1 MKALNIK
8 FIQNNNRRMS
18 VSEIESIDRLLLL
31 PFNVQSVV
39 VSASSRLHTDQ
50 G

>member
-1 MKALNIK
+1 MKALSVK
-8 FIQNNNRRMS
+8 FIQNNNRWMS

-39 VSASSRLHTDQ
+39 SASSRLHTGQ